1 MGDGTPDPAVVE
13 WLLDSDPVIRWQVL
27 RDLTAAPAD
36 EVAAERGRLPG
47 EGWAADLLARQDSK
61 GGWGGEPDAT
71 SWTTSPEWFCL
82 MSLQWLREMGLD
94 PASGAARR
102 ATDLVREHV
111 TWQWWDHRPF
121 FDGEVE
127 PCINGRRR
135 SRSAPTSARTCPASS
150 IACWPSRWTTA
161 AGTAS
166 RRTARR
172 AARSTRRSTSS
183 RACSSTSARPAAR
196 RESRRRASGARSTCS
211 SAACFRRL
219 STGEVID
226 PDVQPARVPDRL
238 PLRRPARRSTTSRRV
253 GRRPTRAWTTRSTV
267 VAAKRGADGRWLL
280 ETRHRDRLEVEG
292 SEAEGEPS
300 RWITLARPS
309 RPALGRGRR
318 SLTSGPLRARY
329 TRAGPR
335 NHGCSPPRR
344 TPIDRGRRNVRP
356 VSRARTFT
364 PGVAGSPATRR
375 GPQSIQV
382 PGRPAAGL
390 FHAWATARADVIAA
404 ARNAARGGA

>member
-127 PCINGRRR
+127 PCINGRVLAIGAYFGQPSHGLVERFLAEQMDDGGWNCEQENGSTR
-135 SRSAPTSARTCPASS
+135 GSFDSTINVLEGLAEHEARTGGSDE
-150 IACWPSRWTTA
+150 I
-161 AGTAS
+161 
-166 RRTARR
+166 R
-172 AARSTRRSTSS
+172 AARRRGEEFLLE
-183 RACSSTSARPAAR
+183 R
-196 RESRRRASGARSTCS
+196 RLL
-211 SAACFRRL
+211 RRL
-219 STGEVID
+219 STGELID
-226 PDVQPARVPDRL
+226 PAYSRLSFPAGYHYDV
-238 PLRRPARRSTTSRRV
+238 LRALEHFRHVGASSEPRMAEALEVIRS
-253 GRRPTRAWTTRSTV
+253 
-267 VAAKRGADGRWLL
+267 KRGADGRWPL

-300 RWITLARPS
+300 RWITLG
-309 RPALGRGRR
+309 ALRV
-318 SLTSGPLRARY
+318 LRWAE
-329 TRAGPR
+329 G
-335 NHGCSPPRR
+335 G
-344 TPIDRGRRNVRP
+344 DR
-356 VSRARTFT
+356 
-364 PGVAGSPATRR
+364 
-375 GPQSIQV
+375 
-382 PGRPAAGL
+382 
-390 FHAWATARADVIAA
+390 
-404 ARNAARGGA
+404 